1 MLDSGILKD
10 LCKPFWTVRFLSDE
24 EGNYSFDE
32 QVFLMLSEFEKYED
46 ELEILQKLKTDEK
59 MILKLVILLSAIES
73 ENEISLAGIYRAYC
87 SKFDLKNEIL
97 EWGLKIFKNNNA
109 LKDLVEK
116 EDIYNP
122 IVVSS
127 LVSKLEKF
135 RKI

>member
-1 MLDSGILKD
+1 
-10 LCKPFWTVRFLSDE
+10 
-24 EGNYSFDE
+24 
-32 QVFLMLSEFEKYED
+32 
-46 ELEILQKLKTDEK
+46 
-59 MILKLVILLSAIES
+59 ES

-97 EWGLKIFKNNNA
+97 EWGLKIFKNNNV

-127 LVSKLEKF
+127 LVSKLENLENLELFKNLVGVIKENNKKSLTSVKF
-135 RKI
+135 RLGFN